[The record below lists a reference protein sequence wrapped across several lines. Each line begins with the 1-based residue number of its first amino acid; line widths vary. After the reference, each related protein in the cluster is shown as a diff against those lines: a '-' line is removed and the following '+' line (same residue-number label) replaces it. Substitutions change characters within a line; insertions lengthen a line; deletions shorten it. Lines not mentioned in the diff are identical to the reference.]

1 MLYYN
6 INNNL
11 LTKGITSMKTF
22 QLIHVT
28 EELGAQ
34 SIIITEKEMI
44 MDPTIPYEEIEA
56 AMAMEIGEKMLIHY
70 GEHPV
75 KTGNLIRKED
85 ETE

>member
-1 MLYYN
+1 
-6 INNNL
+6 
-11 LTKGITSMKTF
+11 MKTF

-28 EELGAQ
+28 RELGAQ

-44 MDPTIPYEEIEA
+44 MDLTIPREEIET
-56 AMAMEIGEKMLIHY
+56 AMKLEVGGKMLLHY

-85 ETE
+85 NNE

>member
-1 MLYYN
+1 
-6 INNNL
+6 
-11 LTKGITSMKTF
+11 MKTF

-28 EELGAQ
+28 QELGAQ

-44 MDPTIPYEEIEA
+44 MDLTIPREEIET
-56 AMAMEIGEKMLIHY
+56 AMKLEVGGKMLLHY

-85 ETE
+85 NNE